1 MGAQRVKEEKPEEK
15 PEEKKEEKPKE
26 GKEPEKEIKAAKRWK
41 GKDWF
46 VIFSPRM
53 FGESAVAETPATDP
67 KTLKG
72 RSVSI
77 TLSDL
82 LGERTKN
89 SFNIILK
96 AETIQGRNIHTRFNG
111 LVTPRERI
119 TRFVRK
125 RLQKVE
131 CVSDLTTK
139 DEWEI
144 RVKSIAV
151 LNRNTETNVKK
162 RIRAHVSSKLESK
175 IPSSLIDD
183 VVRSVITGNIQSMIR
198 KTGNKIYPIR
208 FYEIAKI
215 EVKKMPKLSKP
226 EPVKPDKPVK

>member
-1 MGAQRVKEEKPEEK
+1 
-15 PEEKKEEKPKE
+15 
-26 GKEPEKEIKAAKRWK
+26 
-41 GKDWF
+41 
-46 VIFSPRM
+46 M

-72 RSVSI
+72 RNVSV
-77 TLSDL
+77 TLSDI

-96 AETIQGRNIHTRFNG
+96 AETVQGRNVYTRFNG
-111 LVTPRERI
+111 LVTPRERM
-119 TRFVRK
+119 TRFIRK

-131 CVSDLTTK
+131 CVSDFTTK
-139 DEWEI
+139 DEWDI

-151 LNRNTETNVKK
+151 LNRNTETNIKK

-175 IPSSLIDD
+175 IPSSLMDD
-183 VVRSVITGNIQSMIR
+183 VIRSVITGNLQSMIR

-215 EVKKMPKLSKP
+215 DVKKIPKLGSKKP
-226 EPVKPDKPVK
+226 ASSKSAEPDKKPDK